1 MLPDHGRVPQRSPVV
16 VGTAITLQL
25 SDRNERNAP
34 SSEAAVVIIEHITDP
49 RYKDD
54 VFTFGSL
61 APQESSSFRCFHIEA
76 LVNVADQDVVLFSV
90 CGEQIW
96 GSGFPLCTLYPPGLT
111 VQHPSAPNWEI
122 RFDVTLDHVELGNE
136 FGKAFI
142 AQNQIVDAVT
152 LVLSLKR
159 VAVLHHDP
167 LVEEVILHVELHP
180 QHIRLVGLREQE
192 RIDESHDL
200 SLFS

>member
-25 SDRNERNAP
+25 SDRNKRNAP
-34 SSEAAVVIIEHITDP
+34 SSEAAVVIIEHITDT

-54 VFTFGSL
+54 VFACGSF
-61 APQESSSFRCFHIEA
+61 APQESASFRCFHIEA
-76 LVNVADQDVVLFSV
+76 LVNVADQDVVLV
-90 CGEQIW
+90 GVIGEQMR
-96 GSGFPLCTLYPPGLT
+96 GSGLPLCTLDPPRLT
-111 VQHPSAPNWEI
+111 VQHPSVPNWEI
-122 RFDVTLDHVELGNE
+122 RSDVTLDHVELGNE

-142 AQNQIVDAVT
+142 AQNQIVDEVT
-152 LVLSLKR
+152 LVLSLKG

-167 LVEEVILHVELHP
+167 LVEEVVLHVELHP
-180 QHIRLVGLREQE
+180 QHIRLVGLCEQE
-192 RIDESHDL
+192 RIDESHYL